1 MFHSQQLPDWFI
13 LEEMNPYEYTANNAH
28 FNIQLRCKTSA
39 WVWNTVEF
47 PAAFQFAHSKSNS
60 VCGDYFHP
68 PGSGKAPLVIL
79 LHGVGDVSM
88 IPCRWLAR
96 SLAGR
101 GIASFV
107 PRLVV
112 HSSRLRA
119 GGWRGVPHMSDEE
132 WFESYRTAVVEVR
145 QLVDWAGRRD
155 ELDEKRVGVLGV
167 SFGSLISAIAM
178 AVDERITAA
187 ALIVSGGNSG
197 KIVQKARAGVVRK
210 GYQVTDVE
218 YRAGQ
223 QDYLQYLAEVAEKGF
238 EDVVPSRISYL
249 NDPMTYTRYLR
260 ERPLMMINARWD
272 EFIPPEAT
280 LDFWEACNKPSITWL
295 PTTHSGI
302 WLWYPSI
309 KKSVGNFFESAFSL
323 G

>member
-1 MFHSQQLPDWFI
+1 
-13 LEEMNPYEYTANNAH
+13 MNPYEYSTNNAR
-28 FNIQLRCKTSA
+28 FDIQLRRRTSA
-39 WVWNTVEF
+39 WVWNTVDF
-47 PAAFQFAHSKSNS
+47 PAAFQFPHGKSDM
-60 VCGDYFHP
+60 VRGDYFHP
-68 PGSGKAPLVIL
+68 SGSGKAPLVIL
-79 LHGVGDVSM
+79 LHGVGDASM

-112 HSSRLRA
+112 HSSRLRGA
-119 GGWRGVPHMSDEE
+119 GWRGVPRMSDEE
-132 WFESYRTAVVEVR
+132 WFQSYRTAVVEIR

-155 ELDEKRVGVLGV
+155 ELDETKVGVLGV

-187 ALIVSGGNSG
+187 TLIVSGGNSG

-210 GYQVTDVE
+210 GYQVTEAE

-238 EDVVPSRISYL
+238 EDAVPSRVSYL
-249 NDPMTYTRYLR
+249 NDPMTYARYLR
-260 ERPLMMINARWD
+260 ERSLLMINARWD

-280 LDFWEACNKPSITWL
+280 LDFWEACNRPAITWL

-302 WLWYPSI
+302 WLWYPYI
-309 KKSVGNFFESAFSL
+309 KKSVGNFFESAFSPR
-323 G
+323 